1 MMQKPPT
8 FMQRKRKKNDK
19 KQVWRKAPQ
28 YLRNQMRR
36 GFQEGGQQKQMI
48 QGNTVKAEMKK
59 YVDLTIRN
67 LLLVF
72 IKVMK
77 LETNKGELLP
87 WRKQD

>member
-1 MMQKPPT
+1 MQKPPT

-19 KQVWRKAPQ
+19 EQVWRKAPQ

-36 GFQEGGQQKQMI
+36 GFQEGGQQKQMV

-87 WRKQD
+87 WRKQE

>member
-1 MMQKPPT
+1 MEE
-8 FMQRKRKKNDK
+8 
-19 KQVWRKAPQ
+19 APQ

-48 QGNTVKAEMKK
+48 QGHTVKTGIKKK
-59 YVDLTIRN
+59 YVDLIIRK
-67 LLLVF
+67 LLFLF

-77 LETNKGELLP
+77 LEANKGELLS

>member
-1 MMQKPPT
+1 MQKPPT

-19 KQVWRKAPQ
+19 EQVWRKAPQ

-36 GFQEGGQQKQMI
+36 GFQEGGQQKQMV

-67 LLLVF
+67 FLLVF

-87 WRKQD
+87 WRKQE

>member
-1 MMQKPPT
+1 MEE
-8 FMQRKRKKNDK
+8 
-19 KQVWRKAPQ
+19 APQ

-48 QGNTVKAEMKK
+48 QGPTVKTGIKKK
-59 YVDLTIRN
+59 YVDLIIRK
-67 LLLVF
+67 LLFLF

-77 LETNKGELLP
+77 LEANKGELLS

>member
-1 MMQKPPT
+1 MQKPPT
-8 FMQRKRKKNDK
+8 FMQRKRKKYDK
-19 KQVWRKAPQ
+19 EQVWRKAPQ

-48 QGNTVKAEMKK
+48 QGNTVMTEIKK
-59 YVDLTIRN
+59 YVDLTIRK

-77 LETNKGELLP
+77 LETNKGELLS
-87 WRKQD
+87 WRKQE

>member
-1 MMQKPPT
+1 
-8 FMQRKRKKNDK
+8 MQRKRKKNDK
-19 KQVWRKAPQ
+19 EQVWRKAPR

-36 GFQEGGQQKQMI
+36 GFQEGGQQKQMV

-87 WRKQD
+87 WRKQE

>member
-1 MMQKPPT
+1 
-8 FMQRKRKKNDK
+8 
-19 KQVWRKAPQ
+19 
-28 YLRNQMRR
+28 
-36 GFQEGGQQKQMI
+36 MI

>member
-1 MMQKPPT
+1 
-8 FMQRKRKKNDK
+8 MQRKRKKNDK

-72 IKVMK
+72 I
-77 LETNKGELLP
+77 
-87 WRKQD
+87 

>member
-1 MMQKPPT
+1 MQKPPT
-8 FMQRKRKKNDK
+8 FMQRKRKKYDK
-19 KQVWRKAPQ
+19 EQVWRKAPQ

-48 QGNTVKAEMKK
+48 QGNTVKTEIKK
-59 YVDLTIRN
+59 YVDLTIRK

-77 LETNKGELLP
+77 LETNKGELLS
-87 WRKQD
+87 WRKQE

>member
-1 MMQKPPT
+1 MQKPPT

>member
-1 MMQKPPT
+1 
-8 FMQRKRKKNDK
+8 MQRKRKKNDK
-19 KQVWRKAPQ
+19 EQVWRKAPQ

-36 GFQEGGQQKQMI
+36 GFQEGGQQKQMV

-87 WRKQD
+87 WRKQE

>member
-1 MMQKPPT
+1 MQKPPT

-72 IKVMK
+72 I
-77 LETNKGELLP
+77 
-87 WRKQD
+87 

>member
-1 MMQKPPT
+1 
-8 FMQRKRKKNDK
+8 MQRKRKKNDK